1 MLFFHGNAGNL
12 QNRIYK
18 LNDISK
24 LDLNY
29 LIIAYRGFSGN
40 KGEPNEI
47 GLYKDSEAAKKW
59 LNDIGVSDKD
69 IILYGRIKLCLC
81 QIHQYHLAIFLLPQN
96 LCKDQFHLAHPYYH

>member
-1 MLFFHGNAGNL
+1 MN
-12 QNRIYK
+12 K

-59 LNDIGVSDKD
+59 LNNIGVSDKD
-69 IILYGRIKLCLC
+69 IILALV
-81 QIHQYHLAIFLLPQN
+81 QN
-96 LCKDQFHLAHPYYH
+96 INPFYFKDANKIVFDNSKYQSQ